1 MPKKVHKNHRRKPT
15 QARALAKYNA
25 IVQASAQVLVEK
37 GYRGATTEAIALE
50 ADVSIG
56 TLYEY
61 FKNKD
66 DIFTIYLNQQVASVM
81 AEIAMQVRTEES
93 LSTTNLIERMVE
105 KGVKFIFQHHS
116 IFSTIVR
123 EIPSLWEVEQ
133 VKALDKSIVVVAKVL
148 FKQSGIKASQAEFDQ
163 IVGFLL
169 HTILGLYIRI
179 ALMGIQNFSPE
190 SLKRDVLDLIS
201 GYILLKTGTRL
212 EWSTH

>member
-1 MPKKVHKNHRRKPT
+1 MPKKDLKNQRRKPT
-15 QARALAKYNA
+15 QARALAKYQA
-25 IVQASAQVLVEK
+25 ILEASAQVLVEK

-81 AEIAMQVRTEES
+81 AEIAMQVRTEDD
-93 LSTTNLIERMVE
+93 LSTTDLIERMVE
-105 KGVKFIFQHHS
+105 MGVNFIFQHHA

-123 EIPSLWEVEQ
+123 EIPTLWEVEQ
-133 VKALDKSIVVVAKVL
+133 VKALDKSIVVIAKVL
-148 FKQSGIKASQAEFDQ
+148 FKQSGIEASQEEFDH

-169 HTILGLYIRI
+169 HAIIGLYIRI
-179 ALMGIQNFSPE
+179 ALMGIQNFSIE
-190 SLKRDVLDLIS
+190 SLKQDVLDLIS

-212 EWSTH
+212 HWSSH